1 MSDKSSGSEHAI
13 FRITLDAA
21 QIIMNKIESGKL
33 DGFLNLSPQVCLE
46 DIACEAKMLL
56 EEQGESTEGCNWGRD
71 VKRWL
76 KERIRKTKPVFIA
89 LCSAVKMDWRESYEI
104 DNKYDEIIA
113 LSLYKD
119 RKISMRSLVDSLL
132 DRFTSSEEEKEAIE
146 LKYFLFIK
154 KLTENDSID
163 PVKIVDLIELVRAD
177 FATNGRQIRL
187 KIEDPSK
194 SYRFTL
200 VEISGLNQNREL
212 SKWVVSYGKPFP
224 FLVETNNWWWKELI
238 SIKFKAT
245 NGKNSISCSG
255 SIPISQSGFV
265 WAYVS
270 FWLENGEFTIDH
282 SYPLQAYTQT

>member
-1 MSDKSSGSEHAI
+1 LPNKSSGAEHAVY
-13 FRITLDAA
+13 RITLDAA
-21 QIIMNKIESGKL
+21 QVIMNKIESGKL
-33 DGFLNLSPQVCLE
+33 DGFLNLSPQICLE

-56 EEQGESTEGCNWGRD
+56 EEQGASTEGCNGGRD

-89 LCSAVKMDWRESYEI
+89 LCSAVKINWIESCEI
-104 DNKYDEIIA
+104 DDRYSEIIV

-119 RKISMRSLVDSLL
+119 RKISISGIVDSLL
-132 DRFTSSEEEKEAIE
+132 DRFTSSEEEKEAIK
-146 LKYFLFIK
+146 LKHFLFIK
-154 KLTENDSID
+154 ELIDNDSVD
-163 PVKIVDLIELVRAD
+163 PVRIVDLIEIIRAD

-187 KIEDPSK
+187 NIEDPSK

-212 SKWVVSYGKPFP
+212 SKWVVSYDEPLPF
-224 FLVETNNWWWKELI
+224 VIETNNWWWKELI

-245 NGKNSISCSG
+245 NGKHSISCSG
-255 SIPISQSGFV
+255 SIPISQCGFV

-270 FWLENGEFTIDH
+270 FWLETGEFTIDH
-282 SYPLQAYTQT
+282 SYPLQAYAQA